1 MEVKEPVK
9 TAIESKVELDESEE
23 SEEESE
29 SDEDDEESESDEESE
44 EEERKTETVRERIE
58 VKGVKSHGVFL
69 HFNLGK
75 GVFCYEQKST
85 KGFVRSHRFSR
96 TNIRKKKQ
104 TLCVKSYSGQKLI
117 VTYWTFWMGANI

>member
-29 SDEDDEESESDEESE
+29 SDEGDEESESDEESE

-58 VKGVKSHGVFL
+58 VKGVKPHGVFL
-69 HFNLGK
+69 HFNLDK

-85 KGFVRSHRFSR
+85 KGFIRSHRFSR
-96 TNIRKKKQ
+96 SNIRKKKE
-104 TLCVKSYSGQKLI
+104 TLCVQSYSGRELL
-117 VTYWTFWMGANI
+117 

>member
-9 TAIESKVELDESEE
+9 TAIESKLELDESEE
-23 SEEESE
+23 SEEESD

-58 VKGVKSHGVFL
+58 VKGVKSRGLFL
-69 HFNLGK
+69 HFSLGK

-85 KGFVRSHRFSR
+85 KGFIRSHRFSR
-96 TNIRKKKQ
+96 SNIKKKKE
-104 TLCVKSYSGQKLI
+104 TLCVKSYSGQELI